1 MISKLNDEDALD
13 MLMTSE
19 FEEKYSPM
27 EYKSMLLK
35 WRYFYRILFSR
46 MERMKGDRDFEIEKL
61 KEQIGSSEAKAF
73 RYEAISMQRQEII
86 TRMKGRKLTWKER
99 ITGKIII
106 QEDEDKGF

>member
-19 FEEKYSPM
+19 FEEKQSPM
-27 EYKSMLLK
+27 EYKAMLLK

-46 MERMKGDRDFEIEKL
+46 MERIRDDRDFEISKL
-61 KEQIGSSEAKAF
+61 RELLGSSEAKAF
-73 RYEAISMQRQEII
+73 RYEALSVQRQELLNQM
-86 TRMKGRKLTWKER
+86 RGRKLSWKER

-106 QEDEDKGF
+106 EEDEDKGF